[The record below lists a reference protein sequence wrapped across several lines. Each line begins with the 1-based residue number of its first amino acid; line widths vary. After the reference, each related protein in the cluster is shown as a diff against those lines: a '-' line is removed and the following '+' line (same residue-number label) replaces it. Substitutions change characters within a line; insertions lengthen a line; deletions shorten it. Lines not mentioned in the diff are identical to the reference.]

1 MVSFTTY
8 HNSLVYSFTQGKG
21 NMETYWLSD
30 KVETDT
36 KSTEKETTKPGLLE
50 TDI

>member
-1 MVSFTTY
+1 MLY
-8 HNSLVYSFTQGKG
+8 NSLVYCPVQGKG

-30 KVETDT
+30 KVDTDG
-36 KSTEKETTKPGLLE
+36 KSTEQQATKPEGLLV